1 MQVKN
6 DGLHEGYLTIRQWA
20 KKGYLPKENITG
32 TRLWANRNCQQSF
45 LYYTKDEV
53 ELATQTA
60 LDAYWQPER
69 QRRADRRKA
78 LAAERQA
85 ALERE
90 RQEMQEHM
98 AALESQVQ
106 QLSQTLR
113 EVLPLCS
120 KPPEHTADNIV
131 IDIETTG
138 LEIGKDEI
146 LQVSI
151 ISGTGETLYDS
162 YIKPIFTNEW
172 KAAQR
177 INHISPE
184 MVANAPNIYQEIPKI
199 NAILSAARTIIGYNH
214 IHFDLPFLWHYGA
227 VIPDG
232 QTDCYDV
239 MLEFAPIYGEWNER
253 HGDYKWQNLSTC
265 AAYYG
270 YDWNDDAAHNSLADC
285 RATLHCYHRIKEELE
300 MNQKEL
306 DERNADKDKDGIPDR
321 IDSSFSP
328 PEDELRYAS
337 VSPAFCDYL
346 QEQGF
351 YFSKGKKDGDNM
363 IIAYRASDRGA
374 FENLQAAHRLTFG
387 KGGRNI

>member
-1 MQVKN
+1 MKVKN
-6 DGLHEGYLTIRQWA
+6 DGLHEGYFTLRQWA

-45 LYYTKDEV
+45 YYYTEDEV
-53 ELATQTA
+53 EPATQTA

-90 RQEMQEHM
+90 RQGMQERM

-106 QLSQTLR
+106 QLSETLR
-113 EVLPLCS
+113 EVLPFCS
-120 KPPEHTADNIV
+120 KPPEHIADNIV

-184 MVANAPNIYQEIPKI
+184 MVANAPNIYQEMPKI
-199 NAILSAARTIIGYNH
+199 NAILSAAQTIIGYNH
-214 IHFDLPFLWHYGA
+214 IHFDLPFLQHFGA
-227 VIPDG
+227 MIRDDAA
-232 QTDCYDV
+232 QFDV
-239 MLEFAPIYGEWNER
+239 MLEFSEIYGEWSDY
-253 HGDYKWQNLSTC
+253 HGNYKWQKLSNC
-265 AAYYG
+265 AAFYN
-270 YDWNDDAAHNSLADC
+270 YDWGADAAHNSLSDC
-285 RATLHCYHRIKEELE
+285 RATLHCYHKIISSR
-300 MNQKEL
+300 
-306 DERNADKDKDGIPDR
+306 RNVYG
-321 IDSSFSP
+321 SGT
-328 PEDELRYAS
+328 E
-337 VSPAFCDYL
+337 
-346 QEQGF
+346 
-351 YFSKGKKDGDNM
+351 
-363 IIAYRASDRGA
+363 
-374 FENLQAAHRLTFG
+374 
-387 KGGRNI
+387 